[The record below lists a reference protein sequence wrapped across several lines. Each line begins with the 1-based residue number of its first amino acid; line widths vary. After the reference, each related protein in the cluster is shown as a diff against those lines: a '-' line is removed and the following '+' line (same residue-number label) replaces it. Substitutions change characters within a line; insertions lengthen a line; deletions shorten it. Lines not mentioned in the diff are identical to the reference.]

1 LWRHAG
7 GRIFRSHGRP
17 RCVRK
22 LLLAYLPAAVWAALI
37 ATVAGLGSV
46 SAVPAVPGVDKLGH
60 FGLYGVFGW
69 LLGRGWLHAG
79 RRPARGWLVLLGL
92 LLGVSDELRHARLP
106 DRSAEIG
113 DWLADGAG
121 LLTGI
126 GLATY
131 WRRRE
136 HDEREHE
143 HR

>member
-1 LWRHAG
+1 LRSR
-7 GRIFRSHGRP
+7 GRISL
-17 RCVRK
+17 VKK

-46 SAVPAVPGVDKLGH
+46 PAVPAGTGVDKLGH

-69 LLGRGWLHAG
+69 LLGRGWLRAG

-92 LLGVSDELRHARLP
+92 LLGASDELRHARLP
-106 DRSAEIG
+106 GRSAEIG

-121 LLTGI
+121 LLVGVT
-126 GLATY
+126 LATY

-136 HDEREHE
+136 PDEQEHE